1 MNFHESADR
10 DFSIQFCEY
19 NYSNPDYD
27 QIYRPNGSGDYLF
40 LLFKTPMKVY
50 LDKKLNISKE
60 NACILYAP
68 GYEQHYKAVHRFR
81 NSYLHCILYA
91 PGYEQYYKAV
101 HRFRNSYLH
110 FSCKAD
116 LKKQYGIPLNTVFY
130 PGNCE
135 EIDACIR
142 LLHKEHIA
150 NDLFSDKYEYT
161 LFQQLMIT
169 IARGLKSHQIHG
181 SGTEGDS
188 LYSAFRKLR
197 LEMLTNYAKPWDTTA
212 LCKKVSLEKSQFYSC
227 YQKFFQ
233 STPHA
238 DLLQIRMDK
247 AKNLLTNEALTVQQI
262 AQMCG
267 FSDFSHFSR
276 YFRKQVGC
284 SPLQWRRKMG
294 EPH

>member
-1 MNFHESADR
+1 MNFYEAADR

-50 LDKKLNISKE
+50 LDKRLSISKE
-60 NACILYAP
+60 NA
-68 GYEQHYKAVHRFR
+68 
-81 NSYLHCILYA
+81 CILYA

-116 LKKQYGIPLNTVFY
+116 LKKQYRIPLNTVFY

-150 NDLFSDKYEYT
+150 NDLFSDEYEYT

-197 LEMLTNYAKPWDTTA
+197 LEMLTNYAKPWDTA
-212 LCKKVSLEKSQFYSC
+212 ELCKKVSLEKSQFYSC

-247 AKNLLTNEALTVQQI
+247 AKNLLTNEADCADVRIFRFFPFQQI
-262 AQMCG
+262 FQETGGMLSLAMAQENG
-267 FSDFSHFSR
+267 R
-276 YFRKQVGC
+276 A
-284 SPLQWRRKMG
+284 LLIL
-294 EPH
+294 

>member
-50 LDKKLNISKE
+50 LDKKLSISKE
-60 NACILYAP
+60 NA
-68 GYEQHYKAVHRFR
+68 
-81 NSYLHCILYA
+81 CILYA

-130 PGNCE
+130 PGNCG

-169 IARGLKSHQIHG
+169 IARGLKSH
-181 SGTEGDS
+181 
-188 LYSAFRKLR
+188 
-197 LEMLTNYAKPWDTTA
+197 PWDTTE

-276 YFRKQVGC
+276 YFRKQAGC

>member
-1 MNFHESADR
+1 MNFYEAADR

-50 LDKKLNISKE
+50 LDKKLSISKE
-60 NACILYAP
+60 NA
-68 GYEQHYKAVHRFR
+68 
-81 NSYLHCILYA
+81 CILYA

-150 NDLFSDKYEYT
+150 NDLFSDEYEYT
-161 LFQQLMIT
+161 LFQQPSDT
-169 IARGLKSHQIHG
+169 WKWNGRRQ
-181 SGTEGDS
+181 S
-188 LYSAFRKLR
+188 LFCFSKASTGNAHELR
-197 LEMLTNYAKPWDTTA
+197 RAMEHHRTL
-212 LCKKVSLEKSQFYSC
+212 
-227 YQKFFQ
+227 
-233 STPHA
+233 
-238 DLLQIRMDK
+238 
-247 AKNLLTNEALTVQQI
+247 
-262 AQMCG
+262 
-267 FSDFSHFSR
+267 
-276 YFRKQVGC
+276 
-284 SPLQWRRKMG
+284 
-294 EPH
+294 